1 MSTPSPA
8 TTKWVPLWSLGVAA
22 SGIGAIPGEVKLWPG
37 SAVPDVAKWGLWV
50 WADGTA
56 YSATT
61 YPLASANIATAWKT
75 AQGKPDPGAGMF
87 RVPDLRG
94 VVPAGMDAM
103 PGGTDAGRIARTTN
117 QGAVTGEELHALVTA
132 ELAAHSHGV
141 NDAGHTHGVNDP
153 GHTHAF
159 NTWTASGSAAY
170 PRVQSTDQNTY
181 RGDVGVSSSGTGI
194 SIASAGTGI
203 TTANSGSGTA
213 HENLQPTVWVPYIVK
228 LDD

>member
-1 MSTPSPA
+1 
-8 TTKWVPLWSLGVAA
+8 LWSLGVAA

-94 VVPAGMDAM
+94 LVPAGMDAM
-103 PGGTDAGRIARTTN
+103 PGGTAGDSGRIARTTT
-117 QGAVTGEELHALVTA
+117 QGAIAGEELHTLTVA
-132 ELAAHSHGV
+132 ELAAHGHGVNNASHSHGV
-141 NDAGHTHGVNDP
+141 NDGGHSH
-153 GHTHAF
+153 
-159 NTWTASGSAAY
+159 S
-170 PRVQSTDQNTY
+170 VQPVVYATGGAVGGTKIAWTDQANGPIGIDTPIT
-181 RGDVGVSSSGTGI
+181 SSVSGTGI
-194 SIASAGTGI
+194 SIAAGGAGI
-203 TTANSGSGTA
+203 SIANSGSGTA

-228 LDD
+228 LDDV